1 MTENSTIDI
10 TSSAFALRLGNLLV
24 STRGQTHLSRFA
36 LARESQGRF
45 RFRDLRDLE
54 RGTRRLDEQTI
65 DDVAQLYRC
74 DLGVI
79 LPHRLPVMVTGYEVS
94 AGGVHQSFVPD
105 EPDALLLAYLRL
117 VRSLR
122 HQRRMPVVDLR
133 RDDLEALSSYLHEPR
148 ETVLHQVAT
157 LMNAT
162 QRKRAAMVG
171 VLASGAAVVG
181 LASLATAVNGPSAST
196 VDDTVPPSVS
206 VAPTLS
212 TVADTVVTTNTVAV
226 TTTAATV
233 APTVVATRPPVVVR
247 PGGAKPTD
255 TTAFIDETNFTF
267 PTETPPVVVV
277 EDPPVPSTN
286 P

>member
-10 TSSAFALRLGNLLV
+10 TSPAFALRLGNLLV
-24 STRGQTHLSRFA
+24 ATRGRSHVSRFT
-36 LARESQGRF
+36 LARQSDGRF
-45 RFRDLRDLE
+45 RYRDLRDIE
-54 RGTRRLDEQTI
+54 RGTRVLDEQMI

-79 LPHRLPVMVTGYEVS
+79 LPHRLPVVVNGYEIS

-122 HQRRMPVVDLR
+122 HQRAMPVVDLR
-133 RDDLEALSSYLHEPR
+133 RDDLEVLSSYLHEPR
-148 ETVLHQVAT
+148 ETVLHQLAS

-162 QRKRAAMVG
+162 QRKRAAMAG
-171 VLASGAAVVG
+171 VLASGAAVIG
-181 LASLATAVNGPSAST
+181 LAGLATAVNGPAASS
-196 VDDTVPPSVS
+196 VDDGVPTTV
-206 VAPTLS
+206 
-212 TVADTVVTTNTVAV
+212 
-226 TTTAATV
+226 TV
-233 APTVVATRPPVVVR
+233 APTVSSVLDTVVSSTVVVTTPVSADTTVAATRPPVVVR
-247 PGGAKPTD
+247 PGGAKTTD

-267 PTETPPVVVV
+267 ATETSPVVVV
-277 EDPPVPSTN
+277 EEPPVPSPN